1 MEGYYYGYCIL
12 EQSRIRDEKYRKQ
25 SHASTSSLSSNESG
39 KSAGTPRRSLS
50 PINESKQLKKT
61 KPKPKRNQGF
71 WIYNKIYGT
80 FD

>member
-12 EQSRIRDEKYRKQ
+12 EQTRIRDEKYRKQ
-25 SHASTSSLSSNESG
+25 CHTSTSSLSSNESG
-39 KSAGTPRRSLS
+39 KSTDTPRRSII

-61 KPKPKRNQGF
+61 KPKRTNGF

>member
-12 EQSRIRDEKYRKQ
+12 EQSRIRDEKYKQ
-25 SHASTSSLSSNESG
+25 SRSSTSSISSTVSG
-39 KSAGTPRRSLS
+39 KNAETPRRSPS
-50 PINESKQLKKT
+50 SSQLIQKT
-61 KPKPKRNQGF
+61 PKRNNGF

>member
-25 SHASTSSLSSNESG
+25 SHTSTSSLSSNESG
-39 KSAGTPRRSLS
+39 KSADTPRRSLS
-50 PINESKQLKKT
+50 PINESKQSIQT
-61 KPKPKRNQGF
+61 KPKRHTGF

>member
-12 EQSRIRDEKYRKQ
+12 EQSRIRDEKYKKQ

-39 KSAGTPRRSLS
+39 KSADTPRRSLS
-50 PINESKQLKKT
+50 PIVESKHSIQT
-61 KPKPKRNQGF
+61 EPKRNQGF

-80 FD
+80 FN